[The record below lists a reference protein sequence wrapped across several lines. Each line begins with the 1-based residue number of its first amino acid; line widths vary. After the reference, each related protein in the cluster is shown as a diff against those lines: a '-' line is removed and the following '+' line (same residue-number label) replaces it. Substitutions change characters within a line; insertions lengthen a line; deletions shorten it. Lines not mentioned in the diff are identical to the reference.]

1 LLGGKA
7 ILCGK
12 VGRDEHGEIYE
23 QQMNSQGV
31 ISRIN
36 KHHKTT
42 GQAITFITPDT
53 ERTFSVHL
61 GAALELYPEDILEE
75 DIAESKILHLEGYQ
89 LEGPTKETVLQAIK
103 LAKKNQT
110 LISIDLADPGVVRR
124 NKELFNKV
132 LNEVDIVFVNEK
144 EAREFTGLEEEEAAR
159 ELAKKVK
166 IAIVKVG
173 EKGSFICC
181 GQKIKKIGIVKAKA
195 IDTTGAGD
203 SYAAGFLYGYC
214 RDWSLE
220 DAGKLGALLA
230 AKVVEQK
237 GVGMKGLDGKSL
249 KKEIMGEKKMV
260 KIGIIGGSGLDN
272 PEILQEAHDI
282 EVDTKYGRPS
292 SSLKTG
298 KINGVEVVLLA
309 RHGRHHTIPPT
320 QVNFRANIQA
330 LKEAG
335 CTHIL
340 ATTACGSLKKEIGRG
355 DFVILDQFIDFTR
368 HRKITFHEEFPNGKI
383 VHTTMATPFNEQLR
397 KVLVESCRELG
408 LRHHQRGTVVTIE
421 GPRFSTKAESKMF
434 SLWGADVINMSIAP
448 EAALANEAGI
458 HYAAVAM
465 STDYDCLFDDVPPV
479 KWEEVLKVFGNN
491 VDKVVNLLITTIPKI
506 ENIAGFSAM
515 NNVVKES
522 EDEKKEFDL
531 KSVIR
536 TVPNWPKPGIMFRDI
551 TTLLQE
557 PKAFSYVVEKFKEE
571 YKWKNI
577 DKIAGIESRGFI
589 FGAVLAKELGLPFVL
604 IRKKGKLPAETVSQE
619 YALEYGT
626 DKIEMHKDAINA
638 GERVLIVDDLLATG
652 GTLLAACKLV
662 EKLQGKVAGAT
673 VVIDLPEL
681 GGMKKL
687 AGYDVFKLVDFEG
700 E

>member
-1 LLGGKA
+1 
-7 ILCGK
+7 
-12 VGRDEHGEIYE
+12 
-23 QQMNSQGV
+23 
-31 ISRIN
+31 
-36 KHHKTT
+36 
-42 GQAITFITPDT
+42 
-53 ERTFSVHL
+53 
-61 GAALELYPEDILEE
+61 
-75 DIAESKILHLEGYQ
+75 
-89 LEGPTKETVLQAIK
+89 
-103 LAKKNQT
+103 
-110 LISIDLADPGVVRR
+110 
-124 NKELFNKV
+124 
-132 LNEVDIVFVNEK
+132 
-144 EAREFTGLEEEEAAR
+144 
-159 ELAKKVK
+159 
-166 IAIVKVG
+166 
-173 EKGSFICC
+173 
-181 GQKIKKIGIVKAKA
+181 
-195 IDTTGAGD
+195 
-203 SYAAGFLYGYC
+203 
-214 RDWSLE
+214 
-220 DAGKLGALLA
+220 
-230 AKVVEQK
+230 
-237 GVGMKGLDGKSL
+237 MKGLDGKSL